1 MATVEEMEALKA
13 QLKQMQHDAE
23 EMRLE
28 RIGLGE
34 TIKKQ
39 SKRIAEYVREL
50 AVDRS

>member
-1 MATVEEMEALKA
+1 MLVVIDTYVCVAMATVEEVEALKA
-13 QLKQMQHDAE
+13 QVKQLVNEAE

-39 SKRIAEYVREL
+39 VK
-50 AVDRS
+50 

>member
-1 MATVEEMEALKA
+1 MATVEEVEALKA
-13 QLKQMQHDAE
+13 QVKQLVNEAE

-39 SKRIAEYVREL
+39 VK
-50 AVDRS
+50 